1 MVHKIA
7 LVESAEGTILEVGF
21 LKRWGSQHKV
31 KHPTRV
37 PFSLVNPKRGGPF
50 LRVNPKSS
58 KPLLRVPLPREWDPI
73 LAVLVFR
80 GMRSRG
86 SLFNRHALL
95 GCLSVLLAYYVCGGG
110 FAWVWHPFTR
120 AAVHKVVH
128 CYISLLI
135 FI

>member
-1 MVHKIA
+1 M
-7 LVESAEGTILEVGF
+7 ESAEGTILEVGF

-37 PFSLVNPKRGGPF
+37 PFEGVNPKGWGPF
-50 LRVNPKSS
+50 YRVKPKSS
-58 KPLLRVPLPREWDPI
+58 KPLLGVNPLQGWDPI
-73 LAVLVFR
+73 LAVLGFR

-86 SLFNRHALL
+86 SLFNRHAFL
-95 GCLSVLLAYYVCGGG
+95 GCLSVILACCGFVGG